1 MYFSFPSNIY
11 LTYVPYINITKNKVA
26 DKPVNM
32 VVSIEDEYANYM
44 LYDNLGLAG
53 IYEVAGD
60 AINDAID
67 IEGIVVSKKGEVVY
81 RQSQSQEYNTIASAI
96 FHYSSNNVEQSLWDC
111 VYMTLTYQG
120 ITLDYEELSAYDNPV
135 EALTALG
142 KYEAAD
148 ISGISLDMLLSYVS
162 DGIPVISRIDDGRYV
177 LVVSYNSEAV
187 RYYDPVIDD
196 EVRVSRQEYESSM
209 EKGNNELYTYINNK

>member
-1 MYFSFPSNIY
+1 
-11 LTYVPYINITKNKVA
+11 
-26 DKPVNM
+26 
-32 VVSIEDEYANYM
+32 
-44 LYDNLGLAG
+44 
-53 IYEVAGD
+53 
-60 AINDAID
+60 
-67 IEGIVVSKKGEVVY
+67 
-81 RQSQSQEYNTIASAI
+81 
-96 FHYSSNNVEQSLWDC
+96 
-111 VYMTLTYQG
+111 MTLTYQG